1 MAPGTNTSNAA
12 VQLLQMMTGYWVS
25 RSVYVAAKLGIADH
39 VATEPIHYEDLAR
52 KTNTHALSL
61 YRTLRALASVG
72 VFAEINEGQFALTP
86 MAGLLQSKVPNSMRA
101 LAIMYCEE
109 RYRAW
114 GDLLQSVRT
123 GEPAFDRQFGMGV
136 FESSA
141 RTRRQ
146 ARFSTRR

>member
-1 MAPGTNTSNAA
+1 

-25 RSVYVAAKLGIADH
+25 QGVYVAAKLGIADH
-39 VATEPIHYEDLAR
+39 LATGPVHYEDLAR

-72 VFAEINEGQFALTP
+72 VFAEINTGRFALTP
-86 MAGLLQSKVPNSMRA
+86 LAGLLQSNLPNSMRA

-109 RYRAW
+109 QYRAW
-114 GDLLQSVRT
+114 GTCYRASGQ
-123 GEPAFDRQFGMGV
+123 
-136 FESSA
+136 ESPPLTASSAWVCSSTSA